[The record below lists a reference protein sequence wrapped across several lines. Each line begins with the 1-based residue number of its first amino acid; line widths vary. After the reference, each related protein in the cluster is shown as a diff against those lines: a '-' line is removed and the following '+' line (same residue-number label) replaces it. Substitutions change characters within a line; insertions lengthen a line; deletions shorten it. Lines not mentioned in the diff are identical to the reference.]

1 MSEITIGARLKHAR
15 LAKNLSLEKLVQRTK
30 LVKSVILQIEADQFD
45 RFPAPLYVMGFI
57 QNLCEEIGVEAGPIL
72 EEYKA
77 WLRTR
82 SPEAVPETAPAAAP
96 LEEAEARAPSGPR
109 GLPPLRL
116 PGNKAQRLV
125 YLSVVGA
132 LALLAVVAIV
142 VKVRGRETQT
152 VITADNEVMKT
163 STYRMYG
170 EKSSYDLKSGDTVR
184 VFVSDSVKLFTLT
197 AVSSAPEQIAFT
209 LENKSYSLQNEQS
222 LQLSTGAAEAP
233 DLEVKLRKISGDLA
247 IVSLTVLGY
256 REDKVD
262 YAAIWT
268 NQEHVTVGRET
279 VLFAQQDKFPITVY
293 VRAATQPSHLSYN
306 IDSKRENTA
315 TLQTGA
321 ATLIRA
327 EDTLELQIGNFRSVE
342 LIINKIPVNL
352 ATKSDKFSITK
363 IIKWVPDPNNETRYD
378 LVIKDTAY

>member
-1 MSEITIGARLKHAR
+1 MNEITIGARLKHAR

-57 QNLCEEIGVEAGPIL
+57 QNLCEEIGVEPGPIL

-82 SPEAVPETAPAAAP
+82 SPGEVPETTVAIQPMDEAPPAEPAVLPALAA
-96 LEEAEARAPSGPR
+96 
-109 GLPPLRL
+109 LRL
-116 PGNKAQRLV
+116 PGNKVQRLV
-125 YLSVVGA
+125 YLSVIGA
-132 LALLAVVAIV
+132 LALLAVVALIV
-142 VKVRGRETQT
+142 KIRGRETQT
-152 VITADNEVMKT
+152 VITTDNEVMKT

-197 AVSSAPEQIAFT
+197 AVTSAPEQITFT
-209 LENKSYSLQNEQS
+209 LDNKSYSLQVEQA
-222 LQLSTGAAEAP
+222 LQLTTGTSAAP

-247 IVSLTVLGY
+247 IVALTVLGY

-268 NQEHVTVGRET
+268 NQEHVTVGKET

-293 VRAATQPSHLSYN
+293 IRAATQPSHLSYN
-306 IDSKRENTA
+306 VDSKRENTA

-327 EDTLELQIGNFRSVE
+327 EETLELQVGNFRSVE
-342 LIINKIPVNL
+342 IIINKIPVNL
-352 ATKSDKFSITK
+352 ATKTDKFSITK

-378 LVIKDTAY
+378 LVIKDTAN